1 MIYANYLCNNCAF
14 GAKFLKISPDSVN
27 LVKSAALWVR
37 VGSCNNLKLKTKRGG
52 TLPRTKRLHNV
63 SRLEAGMQ
71 NTKHT

>member
-1 MIYANYLCNNCAF
+1 MQIICAIIVPLGQIYSIF
-14 GAKFLKISPDSVN
+14 PPDSVV
-27 LVKSAALWVR
+27 LVLSDAPWVR

-52 TLPRTKRLHNV
+52 TSPRTKRLHNV